1 MNLNMSTK
9 RPSWGIRFIA
19 RTLAA
24 FGTAW
29 VLPGVSIDQF
39 TTAIWLS
46 LVLALLNTTLK
57 PLLILFTIP
66 LTVVSFGLFL
76 LVINAGVVLLASDWV
91 DGFTVSGFW
100 SALAFSMV
108 YSALSS
114 FLEGRWKLRVARMN
128 G

>member
-29 VLPGVSIDQF
+29 VLPGVGIDQF

>member
-1 MNLNMSTK
+1 MNVPN
-9 RPSWGIRFIA
+9 RPSWGVRLIA

-29 VLPGVSIDQF
+29 ILPSVDLDKF

-46 LVLALLNTTLK
+46 VVLALLNSTVK
-57 PLLILFTIP
+57 PLLVLFTIP
-66 LTVVSFGLFL
+66 LTVFSFGLFL

-91 DGFTVSGFW
+91 EGFAVGGFW
-100 SALAFSMV
+100 SALAFSVV

-114 FLEGRWKLRVARMN
+114 MLEGQWKLRVARFKS
-128 G
+128 